1 MPINF
6 VLICSLYTLHTVC
19 LSLLCPT
26 RLGIKK
32 TAVIWFCVILSST
45 LITFGLLK
53 TLPLVT
59 GAYISIVITIIP
71 SVAVTFYLSRY
82 SISKTLFLFLTYAQ
96 SFWALLFLAGLLSNL
111 FFDGQII
118 PAAMVR
124 SVLHIGVALLCAV
137 FRKPVASSMS
147 QRIPKGWWPLDLVA
161 ALFAVYLGYLAPR
174 SYAPEIT
181 IFALISFV
189 LLITIIITVY
199 VVFFYTIRYMNEAAR
214 TKQAELQS
222 TFLLSQIEAMQ
233 EAVEATG
240 RARHDMRHHNL
251 LIAQYAENGQLNEI
265 LHYLGEYEKTS
276 DNHAQPAYCEN
287 LAANNILS
295 AYVRKAKKHGIEV
308 RLNTALEQNTAI
320 HDIDLV
326 VMLANLM
333 ENAIHGC
340 IHSGKS
346 EQFIELYIG
355 HKASKLVIY
364 TRNTAG
370 EDIVFENGIPL
381 SVNGEGIGVSSIL
394 HSAAEYGGEC
404 DFRLEDGV
412 FCCQLL
418 LKVAKDVV
426 K

>member
-26 RLGIKK
+26 RFGIKK

-45 LITFGLLK
+45 LTTFGLLK

-59 GAYISIVITIIP
+59 GAYISIVVTIIP
-71 SVAVTFYLSRY
+71 SVAATFYLSRH

-118 PAAMVR
+118 PAAIIR
-124 SVLHIGVALLCAV
+124 TALHIGVAFLCVV
-137 FRKPVASSMS
+137 FRNPFAALS

-161 ALFAVYLGYLAPR
+161 VLFTVYLGYLAPR

-181 IFALISFV
+181 VFALISFV
-189 LLITIIITVY
+189 MLLTIIITVY
-199 VVFFYTIRYMNEAAR
+199 VVFFYTIGYMNEAAR

-222 TFLLSQIEAMQ
+222 TFLLSQIESMQ

-251 LIAQYAENGQLNEI
+251 LIAQYAENGQLDEI
-265 LHYLGEYEKTS
+265 LHYLGEYEKTNDS
-276 DNHAQPAYCEN
+276 YAQPTYCEN
-287 LAANNILS
+287 LTANNILS

-308 RLNTALEQNTAI
+308 RLNTTLEQNITI

-326 VMLANLM
+326 IMLANLM

-340 IHSGKS
+340 IHSGKP
-346 EQFIELYIG
+346 EQVIELFIG
-355 HKASKLVIY
+355 RKASKIVIY
-364 TRNTAG
+364 TRNTAA

-381 SVNGEGIGVSSIL
+381 SPSGEGIGITSIL
-394 HSAAEYGGEC
+394 HSAAAYGGEY
-404 DFRLEDGV
+404 DFRMEDGV
-412 FCCQLL
+412 FSCQLL
-418 LKVAKDVV
+418 LKASKAVV